1 MNDLTTIK
9 TQQQQRRF
17 ELIKQPHVSEKS
29 TALADKH
36 KQFVFKVQKD
46 SSKPEIKQAV
56 ESLFSVKVESVQIL
70 NVKSKQRRFKQI
82 PGRSKAWKKAYV
94 TLQPG
99 CDIDF
104 TGTK

>member
-1 MNDLTTIK
+1 MNHLTIK

-17 ELIKQPHVSEKS
+17 ELIKRPHVSEK
-29 TALADKH
+29 TTVLADKH
-36 KQFVFKVQKD
+36 KQFVFNVQKD

-56 ESLFSVKVESVQIL
+56 EFLFNVKVESVQVL
-70 NVKSKQRRFKQI
+70 NVKPKRRRFKQVQ
-82 PGRSKAWKKAYV
+82 GLSKAWKKAYV

-99 CDIDF
+99 YDIDF